1 MNKTRSKHIK
11 LSLPSPYLKSRGN
24 WQNFLLA
31 QLDSYTRIHSLRVGR
46 VAAKI
51 GELLNLKSEDRLHIA
66 TAGLFHDIGKLMIDR
81 DILYKQNP
89 LSKDE
94 MHTLQSHPELGAKI
108 WLKAGG
114 YYRISEAILCHH
126 ENYDGSGY
134 PLGLARQDIP
144 LWGRIIAV
152 ADALDAMLSARP
164 YREPF
169 TLPQTLQAILDSNGT
184 RFDPFLLDRLHKGLR
199 DTGFLHFFR
208 HYKSIFSR

>member
-89 LSKDE
+89 SQKTKCILCNRTPSLERKSGSKQVDTIAFPKRFCAI
-94 MHTLQSHPELGAKI
+94 MKI
-108 WLKAGG
+108 MTARAIRSGWRD
-114 YYRISEAILCHH
+114 RISRFGAASSRLQTHSMRCFRLAPTA
-126 ENYDGSGY
+126 N
-134 PLGLARQDIP
+134 PLRC
-144 LWGRIIAV
+144 RKHCK
-152 ADALDAMLSARP
+152 
-164 YREPF
+164 
-169 TLPQTLQAILDSNGT
+169 
-184 RFDPFLLDRLHKGLR
+184 RF
-199 DTGFLHFFR
+199 
-208 HYKSIFSR
+208 